1 MNLLNLKRQERHS
14 KVVFYNR
21 AEESWQ
27 WVNTA
32 NLLIDIFF
40 ILISTTLVFYI
51 RFAPEL
57 YVYGGDGKFDGILD
71 NGIFSI
77 TNYEL
82 FSNYIGFLVL
92 YLALIVL
99 LFKNYELY
107 STSLARSWVDEAL
120 LVFKSVSIAT
130 LIMMVVM
137 YLAKQQVSR
146 LVVLFSWAI
155 NILLLAGWRYVG
167 HTMLQRRI
175 KSGGGLRRVL
185 IVGAGRVGQKLAEML
200 ENNHHLGLEVKGFV
214 DDFKLGKGILGR
226 ISDMPRILR
235 SQFIDEVYVTILSE
249 RELVKTVTKEAL
261 IHKADV
267 KIIPDLL
274 DGIVPQSRPLS
285 LGFLGDLPIMEI
297 YRKPIPELGL
307 FIKRAIDLVCGF
319 FMFLVTLPVLI
330 VVALVIKIDSP
341 DGPVIYR
348 SKRVGKKGEFFYCYK
363 FRTMSAN
370 ADDLKDKLRELNE
383 RSGPFFKINDDPRI
397 TRVGRFLRKYSLDEL
412 PQMFNLING
421 DMSLVGPRPHPLDD
435 FKLYDLEDYR
445 RLDVK
450 PGITSLW
457 AVEARN
463 DPSFERNMD
472 LDLFYIENWS
482 IWLDL
487 SILLKTV
494 PTVLKGSGI

>member
-1 MNLLNLKRQERHS
+1 MNLLNLKTQERHS

-21 AEESWQ
+21 AEEGWQ
-27 WVNTA
+27 WANTA

-40 ILISTTLVFYI
+40 ILLSTTLVFYV
-51 RFAPEL
+51 RFSHEL
-57 YVYGGDGKFDGILD
+57 YVYGADGKFDGII
-71 NGIFSI
+71 NTGVFSI
-77 TNYEL
+77 TNYDL
-82 FSNYIGFLVL
+82 FSSYIGFLVL
-92 YLALIVL
+92 YLAFIVL

-107 STSLARSWVDEAL
+107 STSLARSWIDEAL

-146 LVVLFSWAI
+146 FVVLFSWAT

-167 HTMLQRRI
+167 HTMLQRRV
-175 KSGGGLRRVL
+175 KSGDGLRRVL
-185 IVGAGRVGQKLAEML
+185 IVGAGRVGRKLAEML
-200 ENNHHLGLEVKGFV
+200 ENNKHLGLEVKGFV

-226 ISDMPRILR
+226 ISDMPQILR
-235 SQFIDEVYVTILSE
+235 GQFIDEVYVTILSE

-267 KIIPDLL
+267 KVIPDLL

-285 LGFLGDLPIMEI
+285 LGFLGDLPVMEI

-319 FMFLVTLPVLI
+319 FMFLLTLPVLI
-330 VVALVIKIDSP
+330 VVAIIIKIDSP
-341 DGPVIYR
+341 DGPIIYR
-348 SKRVGKKGEFFYCYK
+348 SKRVGKKGAFFYCYK

-383 RSGPFFKINDDPRI
+383 RSGPFFKITDDPRI

-412 PQMFNLING
+412 PQMFNLISG

-435 FKLYDLEDYR
+435 FDLYDLEDYR

-463 DPSFERNMD
+463 DPSFERNME
-472 LDLFYIENWS
+472 LDLYYIENWS
-482 IWLDL
+482 IWLDIR
-487 SILLKTV
+487 ILLKTV

>member
-330 VVALVIKIDSP
+330 VVAIVIKIDSP

>member
-1 MNLLNLKRQERHS
+1 MNLLNLKTQERYS

-21 AEESWQ
+21 TEESWR
-27 WVNTA
+27 WANTA
-32 NLLIDIFF
+32 NLLIDILF
-40 ILISTTLVFYI
+40 ILISTTLVFYV
-51 RFAPEL
+51 RFSHEL
-57 YVYGGDGKFDGILD
+57 YVYGGNGKFDGVIN
-71 NGIFSI
+71 NGVFSI

-82 FSNYIGFLVL
+82 FSSYIGFLVL
-92 YLALIVL
+92 YIAFIVL

-146 LVVLFSWAI
+146 FVVLFSWAI
-155 NILLLAGWRYVG
+155 NIFLLAGWRYVG
-167 HTMLQRRI
+167 HIMLQRRVEN
-175 KSGGGLRRVL
+175 GEGLRRVL

-200 ENNHHLGLEVKGFV
+200 ENNKHLGLEVKGFV

-226 ISDMPRILR
+226 ISDMPQILR
-235 SQFIDEVYVTILSE
+235 GQFIDEVYVTILSE

-267 KIIPDLL
+267 KVIPDLL

-285 LGFLGDLPIMEI
+285 LGFLGDLPVMEI

-319 FMFLVTLPVLI
+319 CLFLVSLPVLI
-330 VVALVIKIDSP
+330 VVSIVIKIDSP

-383 RSGPFFKINDDPRI
+383 RSGPFFKISDDPRI

-412 PQMFNLING
+412 PQMFNLIKG

-463 DPSFERNMD
+463 DPSFERNME

-487 SILLKTV
+487 RILLKTV

>member
-1 MNLLNLKRQERHS
+1 MNLLNLKTQERYS

-21 AEESWQ
+21 AEENWQ
-27 WVNTA
+27 WANTA

-40 ILISTTLVFYI
+40 VLICTSLVFYI
-51 RFAPEL
+51 RFASAR
-57 YVYGGDGKFDGILD
+57 YVESLV
-71 NGIFSI
+71 
-77 TNYEL
+77 TNSLISFTSYE
-82 FSNYIGFLVL
+82 FFPNYVGFLVL
-92 YLALIVL
+92 YIALILL

-107 STSLARSWVDEAL
+107 HLRLDRLWVNEAL

-137 YLAKQQVSR
+137 YLTKQQVSR
-146 LVVLFSWAI
+146 FVVLFSWAL
-155 NILLLAGWRYVG
+155 NIFMLAGWRYVG
-167 HTMLQRRI
+167 HKKFQRGI
-175 KSGGGLRRVL
+175 KNGDGLRRVL
-185 IVGAGRVGQKLAEML
+185 IVGAGKVGQKLAHIL
-200 ENNHHLGLEVKGFV
+200 LNNDHLGLEVKGFV
-214 DDFKLGKGILGR
+214 DDFKQGDSILGR
-226 ISDMPRILR
+226 LSDVPKILQ
-235 SQFIDEVYVTILSE
+235 SHFIDEVYITITSE
-249 RELVKTVTKEAL
+249 RELVKSVAKEAL

-267 KIIPDLL
+267 KVIPDLL

-285 LGFLGDLPIMEI
+285 IGFFGELPIMEI

-307 FIKRAIDLVCGF
+307 FIKRAIDLICGF
-319 FMFLVTLPVLI
+319 FMFLITLPVLI
-330 VVALVIKIDSP
+330 AVAVVIKIDSP

-348 SKRVGKKGEFFYCYK
+348 SKRVGKKGNFFYCFK

-370 ADDLKDKLRELNE
+370 ADDLKDELRDLNE
-383 RSGPFFKINDDPRI
+383 KSGPFFKIKDDPRI
-397 TRVGRFLRKYSLDEL
+397 TRVGTFLRKYSLDEL

-463 DPSFERNMD
+463 DPSFERNIE

-482 IWLDL
+482 IWLDVK
-487 SILLKTV
+487 ILLKTI